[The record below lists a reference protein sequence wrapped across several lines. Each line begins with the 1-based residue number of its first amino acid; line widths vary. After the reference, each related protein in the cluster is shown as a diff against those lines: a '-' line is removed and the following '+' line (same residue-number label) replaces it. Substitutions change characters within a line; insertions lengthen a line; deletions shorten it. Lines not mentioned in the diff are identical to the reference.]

1 MVIDLKAL
9 AERLLAWMKAD
20 VLQWEVGVAVALC
33 VVVLVAAWAVGRR
46 LQRRAEARL
55 QALQSGRGA
64 AQLAPVL
71 RTWSRLLWLLIAAA
85 LFGVCMVGA
94 KLAGQVYSPFRIGLS
109 LSLLVAV
116 IRMSSSLIQNRIIG
130 RFIEIVTIVAAVLS
144 VFGVLHPV
152 ADYLSGLSFSIG
164 ESDLSVYSVIKG
176 LVLVVILL
184 ELAKFVSKL
193 LERRIAGSSQLT
205 PSLQVLWIK
214 ATHILLFLLAL
225 VIALQSIGFSLTSVT
240 VFSGAVGVGIGFGLQ
255 KIFSNFISGVI
266 LLLESSIKPGDT
278 IEVSNIYGQVKSM
291 NARFVSMTSRD
302 GKEYLIPNEKFII
315 SDVVNW
321 TYSSSNVR
329 VRIPVGVSYE
339 SDVEECLKL
348 LEECVKSVPRIL
360 ENPAPRAVVRQFGA
374 DSIDLELRVWIKDP
388 ESGLGRVRSDAL
400 RAIWRTFKEHGV
412 TIPYPQRDLHLVS
425 VSEQV
430 GQGLAEAGLRKGAAS
445 EEPTD

>member
-1 MVIDLKAL
+1 MAIDWKAL
-9 AERLLAWMKAD
+9 ADTLLVWLKTD
-20 VLQWEVGVAVALC
+20 VLRWSVGVEVALC
-33 VVVLVAAWAVGRR
+33 GVVLIVAWTLGRG

-55 QALQSGRGA
+55 QALHSGRGA
-64 AQLAPVL
+64 AHLAPVL
-71 RTWSRLLWLLIAAA
+71 RTWSRMLWLLIAAA
-85 LFGVCMVGA
+85 FFGACLVGA

-109 LSLLVAV
+109 LSLAVAF
-116 IRMSSSLIQNRIIG
+116 IRMSSVLIENRIMA
-130 RFIEIVTIVAAVLS
+130 RFIETVAIISASLS

-152 ADYLSGLSFSIG
+152 IDYLNEYSFNIG
-164 ESDLSVYSVIKG
+164 ESSLSVYSIIKG
-176 LVLVVILL
+176 AVLVVLLL
-184 ELAKFVSKL
+184 EISKFVSRL

-214 ATHILLFLLAL
+214 ATHIFLILLAL

-240 VFSGAVGVGIGFGLQ
+240 IFSGAVGVGIGFGLQ

-329 VRIPVGVSYE
+329 VRIPVGVSYDA
-339 SDVEECLKL
+339 DVEACLKL
-348 LEECVKSVPRIL
+348 LEQCVQGIPRIL
-360 ENPAPRAVVRQFGA
+360 ENPAPKAVMRQFGTDA
-374 DSIDLELRVWIKDP
+374 IELELRLWIKDP

-400 RAIWRTFKEHGV
+400 RAIWRTFKEHGI

-425 VSEQV
+425 VSGPA
-430 GQGLAEAGLRKGAAS
+430 GQELAEAGRRKGVLA
-445 EEPTD
+445 EETAD